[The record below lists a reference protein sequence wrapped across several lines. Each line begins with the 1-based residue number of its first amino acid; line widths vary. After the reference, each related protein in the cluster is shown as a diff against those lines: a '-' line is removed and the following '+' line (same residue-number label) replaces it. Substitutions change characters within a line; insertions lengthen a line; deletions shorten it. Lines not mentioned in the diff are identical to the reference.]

1 MLGKEEM
8 TAIYSRIDDL
18 EADKK
23 SLLSA
28 NKKLKENVER
38 DYKPLQK
45 KHLEVLTENKRL
57 KDIEADNQE
66 LRKVI
71 SRKNQTLQRR
81 DNRISNLENHIEDL
95 KGRLP

>member
-1 MLGKEEM
+1 MLSKEEM
-8 TAIYSRIDDL
+8 KDVYTRIDNL

-45 KHLEVLTENKRL
+45 KHLETLKELERL
-57 KDIEADNQE
+57 QSVEADKKE
-66 LRKVI
+66 LLKVI

-81 DNRISNLENHIEDL
+81 DNRISNLERHVEDL